1 MHLVIYPRQTGQTGN
16 NLTTIHQTRGRRTR
30 NWVQS
35 AGIGLALIT
44 VAACARP
51 LPPVPAEPPFFLA
64 EVPPEVVAMA
74 APYQNLQLVR
84 LKPEDGCY
92 WYQHAGPVETT
103 LLPLRTSEGRPI
115 CLQREGTPQ
124 ITG

>member
-1 MHLVIYPRQTGQTGN
+1 MIKS
-16 NLTTIHQTRGRRTR
+16 LTTGSETVSPQRRQ
-30 NWVQS
+30 WAKS

-51 LPPVPAEPPFFLA
+51 LPPIPAEPPFFLT
-64 EVPPEVVAMA
+64 EVPAEVVAMA

-103 LLPLRTSEGRPI
+103 LLPLRTPEGRPI

-124 ITG
+124 MAG